1 MKVIRSPLYQ
11 VSGNQIFYFF
21 TAMIFLFFIKA
32 TPFDVIGTYY
42 LFSVHTLQMSLT
54 YFIFI
59 PLLIL
64 SLPTNLLRQYVWHHQ
79 TKFIVTLLSHPWMS
93 LITFNGFL
101 SIYFIPSV
109 FTFVQS
115 NLLLSVVVHVILF
128 ISAVFMWFVIINPIP
143 EIKGLSYMLRAFYI
157 FLASVILLPIGFF
170 YVVVQ
175 IAHFPMYEAVA
186 GALIPGFTA
195 VYDQQAA
202 GGLLKILQLGS
213 YSYALLIIA
222 FKWGRLEQSREGQVD
237 EENIRYV
244 RGVVIHLDKDD
255 KNKR

>member
-11 VSGNQIFYFF
+11 VSGNQLFYFS
-21 TAMIFLFFIKA
+21 TAMILLFFIKA

-42 LFSVHTLQMSLT
+42 LFSVHTIQMSFT
-54 YFIFI
+54 YFIVI

-115 NLLLSVVVHVILF
+115 NLLLSVVVHVIL
-128 ISAVFMWFVIINPIP
+128 
-143 EIKGLSYMLRAFYI
+143 
-157 FLASVILLPIGFF
+157 
-170 YVVVQ
+170 
-175 IAHFPMYEAVA
+175 
-186 GALIPGFTA
+186 
-195 VYDQQAA
+195 
-202 GGLLKILQLGS
+202 
-213 YSYALLIIA
+213 
-222 FKWGRLEQSREGQVD
+222 
-237 EENIRYV
+237 
-244 RGVVIHLDKDD
+244 
-255 KNKR
+255 